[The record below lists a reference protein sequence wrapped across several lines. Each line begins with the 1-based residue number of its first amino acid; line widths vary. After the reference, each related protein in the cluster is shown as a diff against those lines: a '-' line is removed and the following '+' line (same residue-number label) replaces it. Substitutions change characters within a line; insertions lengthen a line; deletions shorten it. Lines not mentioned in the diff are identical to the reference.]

1 MMGLLGLFSVEHP
14 DDCRRRLRAMVSSL
28 PSEDFDLSGTYED
41 PKRGVYVGWS
51 CHKNAVNARLPISNE
66 NGDKRLF
73 MTGEVFPA
81 GDIARLLE
89 VFGVDG
95 LKRLNGW
102 FSGLFIDEKAGA
114 SYLFNDRYGMRRL
127 FIHETGWGL
136 LFSSHAKALLAVV
149 PESREFDPTGLAEY
163 IACDCVL
170 GGRSLFNGISV
181 FPAGSVWTVRGSSV
195 VERAAYF
202 DRSAWEGQPRLPG
215 NDYEELIR
223 GALPGIVRK
232 YGEAP
237 SPVGLSLTGGLD
249 MRMVVSC
256 LDMAP
261 GQFPCYTFG
270 SMYRDTFDVKIARK
284 VAAGCNQDHT
294 TLILGRDFL
303 NGFSNY
309 LEEGI
314 VRSDGCLGFPAAA
327 ALYVNASA
335 RGLSPFRLTGN
346 YASELLRGVRA
357 FKPRLPAV
365 RFYDRTLDEPIDG
378 AFRTFRSL
386 ETLDPISFSLFVQ
399 APSLGYGLYSVEES
413 QLTVRTPFMDNAL
426 AEMAYRG
433 PRSYAAGAHLSI
445 SAIRRCRPDLLR
457 IPSDFGY
464 LGSGPRL
471 VRSVRR
477 GYYRAL
483 FKGEYWSSHGMPQ
496 GLAMAVRLFPW
507 LSPEKFF
514 LGRHKYQ
521 HFRKWLTG
529 DLAPFLRDF
538 SLSAADIPELFDRR
552 TVLAMI
558 EDHIQGRRNYL
569 SEIDKVV
576 TMTLVKN
583 LFFHPGIGRDV

>member
-1 MMGLLGLFSVEHP
+1 
-14 DDCRRRLRAMVSSL
+14 
-28 PSEDFDLSGTYED
+28 
-41 PKRGVYVGWS
+41 
-51 CHKNAVNARLPISNE
+51 
-66 NGDKRLF
+66 
-73 MTGEVFPA
+73 
-81 GDIARLLE
+81 
-89 VFGVDG
+89 
-95 LKRLNGW
+95 
-102 FSGLFIDEKAGA
+102 
-114 SYLFNDRYGMRRL
+114 
-127 FIHETGWGL
+127 
-136 LFSSHAKALLAVV
+136 
-149 PESREFDPTGLAEY
+149 
-163 IACDCVL
+163 
-170 GGRSLFNGISV
+170 
-181 FPAGSVWTVRGSSV
+181 
-195 VERAAYF
+195 
-202 DRSAWEGQPRLPG
+202 
-215 NDYEELIR
+215 
-223 GALPGIVRK
+223 
-232 YGEAP
+232 
-237 SPVGLSLTGGLD
+237 
-249 MRMVVSC
+249 
-256 LDMAP
+256 MAP

-284 VAAGCNQDHT
+284 VAAGCDQDHT
-294 TLILGRDFL
+294 TLVLGRDFL
-303 NGFSNY
+303 SGFPNY

-327 ALYVNASA
+327 ALYVNAAA

-426 AEMAYRG
+426 AEMAYSG

-464 LGSGPRL
+464 LGPGPRL

-477 GYYRAL
+477 GYNRAL

-521 HFRKWLTG
+521 HFRKWLDG
-529 DLAPFLRDF
+529 RSGPVLEGFL
-538 SLSAADIPELFDRR
+538 PVRR
-552 TVLAMI
+552 
-558 EDHIQGRRNYL
+558 R
-569 SEIDKVV
+569 
-576 TMTLVKN
+576 
-583 LFFHPGIGRDV
+583 HP